1 MADEPC
7 SSGRPEVEEQ
17 SADENVSLVDTVEDP
32 LLEWVGAEPRG
43 IASVYSR
50 RSRRAYTILE
60 AGHDQPGFQKN
71 FVVTRPSFTARI
83 CSVFPEYSFP
93 MYEIAF
99 KDLGLQLPFSDFQV
113 GVFSHLGLAP
123 SQLHPNSLAFIRAFE
138 LTCRFLRIG
147 ATIPLFFRVFHPT
160 APIPGR

>member
-50 RSRRAYTILE
+50 CSRRAYTILE
-60 AGHDQPGFQKN
+60 AGHNQ
-71 FVVTRPSFTARI
+71 PSF
-83 CSVFPEYSFP
+83 
-93 MYEIAF
+93 
-99 KDLGLQLPFSDFQV
+99 
-113 GVFSHLGLAP
+113 
-123 SQLHPNSLAFIRAFE
+123 
-138 LTCRFLRIG
+138 
-147 ATIPLFFRVFHPT
+147 
-160 APIPGR
+160 

>member
-7 SSGRPEVEEQ
+7 SSRRPEVEEQ

-50 RSRRAYTILE
+50 RSRRAYTTLE

-93 MYEIAF
+93 M
-99 KDLGLQLPFSDFQV
+99 
-113 GVFSHLGLAP
+113 
-123 SQLHPNSLAFIRAFE
+123 
-138 LTCRFLRIG
+138 
-147 ATIPLFFRVFHPT
+147 
-160 APIPGR
+160 